1 MAALTGTDT
10 AAPRPDARPRRRRPT
25 VGRWLVLLV
34 AAGYFIVPLWSA
46 VRFTLRAPGSGSALS
61 AYTSIPSLPGFSHAI
76 GLSLRLAL
84 ITTVLVLAI
93 LVPTSVYLH
102 LRLPRLLRLVEG
114 TTVLVL
120 AILVPTSVY
129 LHLRLPRL
137 LRLVEGTTVLPI
149 VVPPVVL
156 IVGVL
161 QVAPDRLKGTP
172 YLLALEYVV
181 LAFPFAFRS
190 LDAGL
195 RAIDLRTLVEASR
208 SLGGGWAT
216 ALLRV
221 VLPNLRSALLSATV
235 LTVALVLGEFTMA
248 SLDQYQTFPSWV
260 VAFQQ
265 DDARVS
271 VAVSLLALVVTWL
284 MLLLISTLD
293 RRRVERGRSPS
304 PLGEPT

>member
-34 AAGYFIVPLWSA
+34 AAGYFIVPLGSA

-84 ITTVLVLAI
+84 I
-93 LVPTSVYLH
+93 
-102 LRLPRLLRLVEG
+102 

>member
-84 ITTVLVLAI
+84 I
-93 LVPTSVYLH
+93 
-102 LRLPRLLRLVEG
+102 

-271 VAVSLLALVVTWL
+271 VAVSLLALVATWL